1 MANSV
6 AEMNWPAHVSPMLA
20 TLARELPADPEPW
33 TFEIKWDGIR
43 AIAFCDGDTARFES
57 RNLRDITVSW
67 PELEGLAASLEG
79 DTRVILDGEIVA
91 LDDRGLPS
99 FQRLQERMHVANA
112 DVARRKA
119 ATTPV
124 SYVVFDVLHLGDEAL
139 FSRPWSERR
148 AVLDELGVAGSHWA
162 TTPTFP
168 ASGVDL
174 LETVRQRG
182 MEGVIAKRVDS
193 IYVPGGRS
201 RSWLKVKL
209 QQTDEFVV
217 GGWQPGEGLRT
228 RSIGSLLL
236 GVPAPD
242 GGLHYVGNVGTGFS
256 NAELD
261 RLAALLG
268 PSRRESSPFTG
279 GGVPKK
285 GAVFV
290 EPRLVVEVAFGE
302 RTSDGILRHPSYKG
316 QRVDKGP
323 DDVKTV
329 GNG

>member
-1 MANSV
+1 MTNSV
-6 AEMNWPAHVSPMLA
+6 ARMNLPAHVQPMLA
-20 TLARELPADPEPW
+20 TLARDLPADQEPW

-43 AIAFCDGDTARFES
+43 AIAFCDGGAVRYES

-67 PELEGLAASLEG
+67 PELDGLARSLGSE
-79 DTRVILDGEIVA
+79 RVILDGEIVA

-99 FQRLQERMHVANA
+99 FQRLQERMHVGNV

-124 SYVVFDVLHLGDEAL
+124 SFLVFDVLHLDGDDL
-139 FSRPWSERR
+139 MPRPWHERR
-148 AVLDELGVAGSHWA
+148 AVLDELAVAGPHWA

-168 ASGVDL
+168 GSGVDL
-174 LETVRQRG
+174 LESVRQRG
-182 MEGVIAKRVDS
+182 MEGVIAKRIDGT
-193 IYVPGGRS
+193 YVPGSRS

-217 GGWQPGEGLRT
+217 GGWQPGEGRRE

-256 NAELD
+256 DAELSRLAD
-261 RLAALLG
+261 RLG
-268 PSRRESSPFTG
+268 PARRATSPFTG
-279 GGVPKK
+279 GGLPRK
-285 GAVFV
+285 GSVFV
-290 EPRLVVEVAFGE
+290 EPELVVEVAYAE

-323 DDVKTV
+323 NDVKTV

>member
-1 MANSV
+1 
-6 AEMNWPAHVSPMLA
+6 MNWPAHVSPMLA
-20 TLARELPADPEPW
+20 TLARELPAEQAPW

-43 AIAFCDGDTARFES
+43 AIAFCDGGAVRFES

-67 PELEGLAASLEG
+67 PELAGLAPSLG

-91 LDDRGLPS
+91 LDDSGLPS
-99 FQRLQERMHVANA
+99 FQRLQERMHIGSA

-124 SYVVFDVLHLGDEAL
+124 SFLVFDVLHLDGDDL
-139 FSRPWSERR
+139 MPRPWHERR
-148 AVLDELGVAGSHWA
+148 AVLDDLAVAGPHWA

-168 ASGVDL
+168 GSGVDL
-174 LETVRQRG
+174 FETVRQRG

-193 IYVPGGRS
+193 PYVPGGRS

-217 GGWQPGEGLRT
+217 GGWQPGEGRRE

-236 GVPAPD
+236 GEPAPD
-242 GGLHYVGNVGTGFS
+242 GGLHYVGNVGTGFTD
-256 NAELD
+256 AELG
-261 RLAALLG
+261 RLAARLG
-268 PSRRESSPFTG
+268 PARRETSPFTG
-279 GGVPKK
+279 GGSPRK

-290 EPRLVVEVAFGE
+290 EPELVVEVAYAE

-316 QRVDKGP
+316 QRVDKDP

>member
-6 AEMNWPAHVSPMLA
+6 AEMNWPAHVQPMLA
-20 TLARELPADPEPW
+20 TLARELPADQDPW

-43 AIAFCDGDTARFES
+43 AIAFCDAGAARFES

-67 PELEGLAASLEG
+67 PELGGLAGSLG
-79 DTRVILDGEIVA
+79 GKRMILDGEIVA
-91 LDDRGLPS
+91 LDDEGRPS
-99 FQRLQERMHVANA
+99 FQRLQERMHVGNA

-124 SYVVFDVLHLGDEAL
+124 SYVVFDVLHVGDEPLLA
-139 FSRPWSERR
+139 RPWHDRR
-148 AVLDELGVAGSHWA
+148 AVLDDLAVAGPHWA
-162 TTPTFP
+162 MTPTFP
-168 ASGVDL
+168 GSGVEL

-193 IYVPGGRS
+193 AYVPGGRS

-217 GGWQPGEGLRT
+217 GGWQPGEGRRE

-242 GGLHYVGNVGTGFS
+242 GLHYVGNVGTGFS
-256 NAELD
+256 NAELA
-261 RLAALLG
+261 RLTTLLE
-268 PSRRESSPFTG
+268 PSRRDTSPFTG

-290 EPRLVVEVAFGE
+290 EPEVVVEVAYAE